1 MAVYRRRG
9 AVNSTATMFNILD
22 RRITCN
28 RKDLQQLVA
37 GSTAAVCAPRDAG
50 SKAFQPKYATFIILR
65 QKNRRTKDLFAMG
78 KECRN
83 VSHATV
89 NCVGICQWE
98 NEFSP

>member
-37 GSTAAVCAPRDAG
+37 GSTAAVCAPRDAE

-65 QKNRRTKDLFAMG
+65 QKNKRTEELSTIRYV
-78 KECRN
+78 CR
-83 VSHATV
+83 
-89 NCVGICQWE
+89 
-98 NEFSP
+98 